1 MPPPTAPARDRVKHA
16 ETQLQQLPEPYQQER
31 PSWRPPLHP
40 AAPQRD
46 VPDLFTTKPNQPEDD
61 MSQLAVRKGFT
72 ARNYV
77 RNEAL
82 SAHDSIYSRLQS
94 PAILRSLSSWMDEV
108 AQRRHELDRAH
119 VAASQYKPPSRV
131 TLNDAKLANYVK
143 DLADPNVPLTR
154 LSRNVPHGFR
164 GEKLFEMLWAGGA
177 LPATVPAAS
186 SSSTTAAA
194 AASAATRRSV
204 EISRAVWFIRALGA
218 AELSSLR
225 NKSAATIV
233 PEITSNLCTW
243 MAKQVAELNIAYA
256 AEASSSTAA
265 ASPAPAPAPAPASP
279 STHVPRTPGS
289 AAASAALSRSVA
301 AAHFARTPSNLHAAS
316 SPSPLPSKEVC
327 TVLQNHLDQERWIAK
342 WSYSLSLARHLHA
355 QHLLDRSILVRWI
368 VDAFAA
374 SNLVQLPLLVEL
386 VQEVIVLILRRRC
399 FVRPFLAA
407 LLAQITALD
416 ARFDRASGG
425 AALRNKLLLLF
436 RIVCE
441 SSPDTLTSPRLWCEH
456 AASLVRLLN
465 ELKGEAELDPSAHVP
480 PNLADFVELNIRP
493 RVDRL
498 LLQPCSTTPIDM
510 QPDSPSAS
518 QSHQH
523 HLDIHALD
531 SFDMKTIDRVF
542 LQTPAAGK
550 AAARLHRDDAAWT
563 ARIETILTWAC
574 TERRR
579 GVARQYLAATL
590 IEKIRFGVGW
600 EESSEETDKIS
611 LPAFDLEHPL
621 KKTRKINV
629 EPMLIKWLGDVEAA
643 LNSPDDAL
651 TSDPRAALLATTN
664 VSSLVV
670 LIGELAR
677 RGVFSYT
684 KYLQRLIARG
694 MTTTTSAPS
703 ATADPAATATVGA
716 PNNAPISRD
725 SLHLRVLRSL
735 PLYDQPAS
743 VFQQRRQAIY
753 GERTKETYEDAA
765 QRRALRQLQCVLPF
779 AFASEEVG
787 AMADAPTTQTTVEAH
802 DLQYALSRLWSASRF
817 VRCKIFRSELLP
829 AISSRIDVLSG
840 EELSLVSAILV
851 MGDDFESLA
860 QLLAT
865 LLLRPLSDSLARPTF
880 NMVIEFSLVWRSMD
894 IMGTLNQLV
903 RQQLNHSSS
912 VRNDRQAVMAST
924 TLLRLRT
931 LIEGVPSRL
940 HAAPHHV
947 PAEHDAI
954 QAHVQALRP
963 NVVALLLRLT
973 QRTEHSRGA
982 SDHGATTSIEG
993 SEILTPFRS
1002 LFLQP
1007 DGTSDE
1013 ITERA
1018 IVQSVLQLPEPAV
1031 VDAAVRLID
1040 QLYLEASLEIDER
1053 HARWLGDLAQSMEH
1067 GGVSHDAFG
1076 ALLSLLSRL
1085 VAHGT
1090 LNLQLM
1096 VDTFLLPYLLT
1107 GVTRLTDPAM
1117 RNQDS
1122 RLHVGAVVAC
1132 LRHMFSGSLGDEG
1145 DAGGSSTY
1153 EDQRAFGA
1161 QTVLLFAPVN
1171 LPSLVKMATSLI
1183 CASGETS
1190 SLPAGDKV
1198 QVEAFWRALLTSER
1212 MQLAFRQDAR
1222 VCMLSVRDTCKALWG
1237 CHPAKVMD
1245 AAMACLDAT
1254 SLLLGEL
1261 GSIDAGAVRARLN
1274 EWDTR
1279 VVANELVEIFERL
1292 QLVEPSFQSRA
1303 DTKTRALAAGIFD
1316 ELFLRLPHIGA
1327 QLMRDCRSAALVSRF
1342 VDIGIKILADRIK
1355 AQTGKHAADA
1365 AVDEVGEVLDSLLRM
1380 CRQQEGFTFNATD
1393 ADSCGHVL
1401 LHVIHT
1407 LEAASTQAETCASLS
1422 AAVSSVLHDGV
1433 TMRLLHLVL
1442 RFGCLWNGA
1451 AKAGAARLIKVLV
1464 RLAQHAGSRI
1474 EGGGAFTLLVDTLS
1488 FVLDEMPA
1496 ALVGWGEVEMQLQQA
1511 QVATPERMQRLQ
1523 ALSYV
1528 LDSGPGRHAW
1538 MVAPS
1543 ARAALGRGWFAP
1555 GALNPWE
1562 CAEYL
1567 DPPPPT
1573 QTSSGAHHL
1582 TQGRGARFG
1591 WPDKLTLNTAVA
1603 PSLLALRVT
1612 RDVVPHYAS
1621 PSHASSAAADR
1632 DEEDG
1637 AGMPMFVESE
1647 RTYGARTAGEP
1658 LFARDLRRGVLAL
1671 PLTAAK
1677 ADKTVDVIDLTFDDD
1692 DAAPVVR
1699 AEVPRKRRLSKRD

>member
-1 MPPPTAPARDRVKHA
+1 MPPPTTPARDRVKHA
-16 ETQLQQLPEPYQQER
+16 ADSQQLSEPYQQER

-82 SAHDSIYSRLQS
+82 SAHDSIYSRLNS

-143 DLADPNVPLTR
+143 DLADPTVPLAR

-177 LPATVPAAS
+177 LPATIPAAS

-194 AASAATRRSV
+194 AAAAAATRRSV

-265 ASPAPAPAPAPASP
+265 ASPAPASP

-316 SPSPLPSKEVC
+316 SPSPLPAKEVC
-327 TVLQNHLDQERWIAK
+327 TVLQNHIDQERWIAK

-386 VQEVIVLILRRRC
+386 VQEVILLILRRRC
-399 FVRPFLAA
+399 FARPFLAA

-416 ARFDRASGG
+416 ARFDRAAGG

-441 SSPDTLTSPRLWCEH
+441 SSPDTLTSPRLWCEN

-480 PNLADFVELNIRP
+480 PNLADFVELTIRP

-498 LLQPCSTTPIDM
+498 LLQSSSATPTDT

-518 QSHQH
+518 HSQQH

-550 AAARLHRDDAAWT
+550 AAAKLHRDDASWT
-563 ARIETILTWAC
+563 TRIETILTWAC

-643 LNSPDDAL
+643 LNLPDDAL
-651 TSDPRAALLATTN
+651 TADPHAALLATTN

-694 MTTTTSAPS
+694 MTTTSTPS
-703 ATADPAATATVGA
+703 ATTDPTAAVTVGA
-716 PNNAPISRD
+716 PKDAPMSRD

-765 QRRALRQLQCVLPF
+765 QRRALRQLQSLLPF
-779 AFASEEVG
+779 AFASEDAG
-787 AMADAPTTQTTVEAH
+787 AMVDAPSTKTTVEPH
-802 DLQYALSRLWSASRF
+802 DLQHALSRLWSASRF
-817 VRCKIFRSELLP
+817 VRCRIFRSELLP
-829 AISSRIDVLSG
+829 AVSSRIDVLSG

-851 MGDDFESLA
+851 MGDDFECLA

-865 LLLRPLSDSLARPTF
+865 LLLRPLSDSLARPAF

-931 LIEGVPSRL
+931 LIEGLPSRM
-940 HAAPHHV
+940 HVAPHDAH
-947 PAEHDAI
+947 AEQDAI

-973 QRTEHSRGA
+973 QRTEHKDRA
-982 SDHGATTSIEG
+982 SDKGATRPMEG

-1018 IVQSVLQLPEPAV
+1018 IVQSVLQLSDPAV
-1031 VDAAVRLID
+1031 IDAAVRLID

-1067 GGVSHDAFG
+1067 GGVSHDAFR
-1076 ALLSLLSRL
+1076 ALLGLLSRL

-1107 GVTRLTDPAM
+1107 GVTRLTDPAT

-1122 RLHVGAVVAC
+1122 MLHVTAVVAC
-1132 LRHMFSGSLGDEG
+1132 LRQMFSGSLGDEG
-1145 DAGGSSTY
+1145 DAGGNSTY

-1161 QTVLLFAPVN
+1161 QTVLLFARVN

-1190 SLPAGDKV
+1190 SLGASDKV
-1198 QVEAFWRALLTSER
+1198 QIEAFWRALLTSER
-1212 MQLAFRQDAR
+1212 MQLAFRQEAR
-1222 VCMLSVRDTCKALWG
+1222 VCMLTVRDTCKAMWG
-1237 CHPAKVMD
+1237 CNAAKVMD
-1245 AAMACLDAT
+1245 AAMACLDST
-1254 SLLLGEL
+1254 SLLLGDL

-1274 EWDTR
+1274 EWDTP

-1303 DTKTRALAAGIFD
+1303 DTKTKALAAGIFD
-1316 ELFLRLPHIGA
+1316 DLFLRLPHIGA
-1327 QLMRDCRSAALVSRF
+1327 QFMRDCRSPALVSRF
-1342 VDIGIKILADRIK
+1342 VDIGVKILADRIK
-1355 AQTGKHAADA
+1355 AQSGEDA
-1365 AVDEVGEVLDSLLRM
+1365 AAEAAVGEVLDSLLRM
-1380 CRQQEGFTFNATD
+1380 GCQQEGFAFNATD

-1407 LEAASTQAETCASLS
+1407 LEAASSQAETCTALS
-1422 AAVSSVLHDGV
+1422 AAVSSALHDGV

-1451 AKAGAARLIKVLV
+1451 AKAAAPRLIQVLL
-1464 RLAQHAGSRI
+1464 RLALHAGTRI

-1488 FVLDEMPA
+1488 FVLDEVPA
-1496 ALVGWGEVEMQLQQA
+1496 ALVGVGEMEAQLQRA
-1511 QVATPERMQRLQ
+1511 EVATPERMQRLQ

-1538 MVAPS
+1538 MVAPN

-1555 GALNPWE
+1555 GPLNPWE

-1567 DPPPPT
+1567 DPPAPT
-1573 QTSSGAHHL
+1573 QTSSAAHSI
-1582 TQGRGARFG
+1582 TSGQGARFG
-1591 WPDKLTLNTAVA
+1591 WREKLRLNTAVA

-1621 PSHASSAAADR
+1621 PSHVSSPTDQ
-1632 DEEDG
+1632 DEG
-1637 AGMPMFVESE
+1637 GGMPMFVESE

-1658 LFARDLRRGVLAL
+1658 LFARDLRRGVLPL
-1671 PLTAAK
+1671 PITHAKVGAAR
-1677 ADKTVDVIDLTFDDD
+1677 VDVIDLTFDDD

-1699 AEVPRKRRLSKRD
+1699 AEVPRKRRMSKRD